1 MLITK
6 SIIKAAIPCAAKNDI
21 RYYLNGALFEW
32 TNSDKRLRVIST
44 NGLVLS
50 AFSVEVP
57 FCEDPDFSIIVPLE
71 VLIYVSKIKSPA
83 EELKPNGDGWQF
95 ADKLFTP
102 IDGKFPDYRSV
113 IPNFKG
119 RVSSPANFDPDL
131 LVLARKALAAHYDK
145 KAVFVFPL
153 EQYGYDGAAMHN
165 GQNDA
170 MVVIMPARLTER
182 DEPALEYRGFV

>member
-6 SIIKAAIPCAAKNDI
+6 SIIKAAIPCAAKKDI
-21 RYYLNGALFEW
+21 RNFLNGALFEW

-44 NGLVLS
+44 NGSVLS

-57 FCEDPDFSIIVPLE
+57 YCEDPDFSIIVPLE

-95 ADKLFTP
+95 ADKLFKP
-102 IDGKFPDYRSV
+102 LDGEFPDYRRV
-113 IPNFKG
+113 IPDFKG

-131 LVLARKALAAHYDK
+131 LVLARNALAAYYDK
-145 KAVFVFPL
+145 KAVFAFHL
-153 EQYGYDGAAMHN
+153 EQYGYAGAAMHN

-170 MVVIMPARLTER
+170 MVVVMPARLTKH
-182 DEPALEYRGFV
+182 DAPALQYRGFV